1 MQVKMYNSKLNPDR
15 AKWDSFVSAHPRGHF
30 LQTSAWAD
38 VKAEFGWSSQIIAL
52 LDTDGNIVAG
62 SQILY
67 RTLPFGI
74 GKMAY
79 VPFGPLVDWSDS
91 TMVQDMFLMMD
102 RTAKRNNA
110 KFLKLEPGYD
120 IDKDML
126 DKLGNRPSPQTIQPP
141 RTILIDIRKQDQNGK
156 SISEDDILAHMNQ
169 MTRRNIRKSAK
180 KDVVIRE
187 GTREDVEKFNKL
199 LQTTSERQDFG
210 VHVPQY
216 YEKVYDYIVANPEP
230 PDGVLLMA
238 SYTDEESGET
248 KDLGGVFIFA
258 IAGTAYYVYGA
269 SSNIERDRMA
279 SFGLQWAAIQ
289 WARKHKAKFY
299 DMYGIPDEEKA
310 VLENNFTE
318 RSDGLW
324 GVYRF
329 KRGWGGE
336 VVRTVGTWDRVY
348 NPLIYRL
355 YRAYLLI
362 NEKREDGHEQ

>member
-1 MQVKMYNSKLNPDR
+1 MYNSKLNPD
-15 AKWDSFVSAHPRGHF
+15 KGQWDAFVSAHPRGHF

-38 VKAEFGWSSQIIAL
+38 VKADFGWSSQIISL
-52 LDTDGNIVAG
+52 LNSSGDIVAG

-67 RTLPFGI
+67 RDLPFSI

-102 RTAKRNNA
+102 RTAKRNDA

-120 IDKDML
+120 IDTNTL
-126 DKLGNRPSPQTIQPP
+126 QKLGNRPSSQTIQPP

-156 SISEDDILAHMNQ
+156 PISEDDILARMNQ
-169 MTRRNIRKSAK
+169 MTRRNIRKSTQK
-180 KDVVIRE
+180 NVEIRE
-187 GTREDVEKFNKL
+187 GTREDVNKFNKL

-210 VHVPQY
+210 VHVPEY

-238 SYTDEESGET
+238 SYTDEETGDT
-248 KDLGGVFIFA
+248 QDLGGVFIFA

-269 SSNIERDRMA
+269 SSSIERDRMA
-279 SFGLQWAAIQ
+279 SFGLQWAAVQ
-289 WARKHKAKFY
+289 WSRKHKAKGY
-299 DMYGIPDEEKA
+299 DMYGVPDEA
-310 VLENNFTE
+310 ATILENNFTE

-355 YRAYLLI
+355 YRGYLFI
-362 NEKREDGHEQ
+362 RETRENGPE